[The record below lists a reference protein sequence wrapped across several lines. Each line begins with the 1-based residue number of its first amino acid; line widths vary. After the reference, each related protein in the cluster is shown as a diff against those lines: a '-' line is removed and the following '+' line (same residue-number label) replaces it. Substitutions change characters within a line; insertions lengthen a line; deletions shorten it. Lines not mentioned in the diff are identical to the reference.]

1 MSLTM
6 SETPASDLRLR
17 RADLPWLVALTLAYV
32 LLTKLGVT
40 YLWFITHGSL
50 VWLPNGLALAA
61 LLVGGRKYWPAI
73 FLGALLGLW
82 WVGCPPELSRAQVLT
97 GNLGGALGKTLG
109 PFLVVGWLRHV
120 PRFDAALNHARDYW
134 WLFLL
139 GTAGGLVN
147 ATIGGGTLWLAGVNE
162 LPITLGR
169 KILNFWM
176 GDALAIVLV
185 VPLLLVWRRPPSESV
200 VAGRAVEATVGLGLA
215 GLTGQ
220 FIFVGWQADWLG
232 DVPLGYLAFVFV
244 LWSAVRFERRMV
256 VGLLVLFALQ
266 GLYGAARGV
275 GFFSHQ
281 PTMANWLF
289 LLTLSTI
296 GITASLLFH
305 AVKRAERALRRS
317 NLLLDASQATAKV
330 GGWELDLGTNQL
342 FWTAE
347 TYRIHDTSP
356 EEFNPT
362 VDAGV
367 GYFLPESRRI
377 ISTALQ
383 AAMERGEGYDLVL
396 ETLTTKGRR
405 IDVRTTCAVT
415 LHAGRPAKL
424 TGIFQDI
431 TARKRDEQALAASDA
446 QLRHL
451 MQNLSVGIVVHGPD
465 TRILLHNQTALAL
478 LGLSGEQMLG
488 KVALDPAWCFVREDK
503 TPMPV
508 AEYPVT
514 RVIATRDP
522 VHDLILGILRP
533 LTNDCAWV
541 LVNASPEFASNGQL
555 QQVVVTFADITAR
568 KQTESQLRLL
578 EASVAQLNDAVIIT
592 EADLLDAP
600 GPRIVF
606 VNEAT
611 ERLTGYTRAELI
623 GQSPRRLQ
631 GPKTDRAE
639 LDRIGAALRERKSVH
654 AELINYTKAGTEYWI
669 ELNIT
674 PVLSAAGV
682 TTHFVAIER
691 DVTARKAAA
700 EALQA
705 SEGRWRFALEGAGDG
720 VWDWDVPT
728 STVFFS
734 KRYKEMLGYAEDEI
748 GTGLDEWS
756 SRVHPE
762 DMPRVMADLQPH
774 LDGKTA
780 VYANEHRVRC
790 KDGGYKWILARG
802 MVIARDA
809 EGRPLRVVG
818 THADITDRKYGEEER
833 LRNLSLQQMMSSASP
848 MGYLVVD
855 NRTDEI
861 RFFNKRFCEIWGIE
875 HLADRMERGELKNRD
890 IIPDCLPMLA
900 DVPAFAASCVL
911 LQFEA
916 SRVTIEDEIPFTTG
930 RMIRRYSTQ
939 LRGADDRYYGRFY
952 LFEDVT
958 RDKQAELREVTHS
971 RTMTALVGGAPLA
984 EVLTTLVRGVEAEH
998 PGTLGSVLLL
1008 DTPGTHLLI
1017 GAAPSLPAF
1026 YNEAIH
1032 GVAIGPAVGSFGTAA
1047 FTGERVL
1054 VADIQ
1059 TDPLWTDFKALAAQ
1073 AGLASCWSE
1082 PIRGT
1087 RGQVV
1092 GTFAFYHA
1100 QPRVPNEAEIG
1111 TIVASAQLAAVAI
1124 ERTQQEAA
1132 LRASE
1137 QEYRALFEASPNPLA
1152 LNDDAFR
1159 IVALNAAFVRTFG
1172 YTTADIPTLAEWWPK
1187 AYPDADY
1194 REWVATA
1201 WQERLQKAQ
1210 QEGTAFEP
1218 LELTVR
1224 CQDDTR
1230 RTVLARAATLTG
1242 AVDGRHLV
1250 TLSDI
1255 TVRKQ
1260 AEAEILRL
1268 NAELEQRVRDRTAE
1282 LHVVNQELE
1291 AFSYSVSHDLRAPLR
1306 HLTGFAELLQRND
1319 RAKLDDQA
1327 RRHITFISESAV
1339 RMGQLIDD
1347 LLAFSRS
1354 GRTELRQQP
1363 VNLDALVQQV
1373 IQGLHPDTRGRR
1385 IAWHIAPLPGVNAD
1399 ATLLRAA
1406 LTNLFSNA
1414 LKFTQS
1420 RDEATLHMGCTENER
1435 EHVFFIRDNGVGFD
1449 MQYVEKLFGV
1459 FQRLHATEEF
1469 EGTGIGLAN
1478 VRRIITRHG
1487 GRTWAESVLG
1497 EGATFYFSLPKSTEH
1512 THTER
1517 KAT

>member
-1 MSLTM
+1 VRTHL
-6 SETPASDLRLR
+6 ELARQRGDL
-17 RADLPWLVALTLAYV
+17 ATEFAQLVQERTAALTRTTEELESRNA
-32 LLTKLGVT
+32 LLGILEDQQQ
-40 YLWFITHGSL
+40 
-50 VWLPNGLALAA
+50 AEAA
-61 LLVGGRKYWPAI
+61 LL
-73 FLGALLGLW
+73 
-82 WVGCPPELSRAQVLT
+82 E
-97 GNLGGALGKTLG
+97 
-109 PFLVVGWLRHV
+109 
-120 PRFDAALNHARDYW
+120 
-134 WLFLL
+134 
-139 GTAGGLVN
+139 
-147 ATIGGGTLWLAGVNE
+147 
-162 LPITLGR
+162 
-169 KILNFWM
+169 
-176 GDALAIVLV
+176 
-185 VPLLLVWRRPPSESV
+185 
-200 VAGRAVEATVGLGLA
+200 
-215 GLTGQ
+215 
-220 FIFVGWQADWLG
+220 
-232 DVPLGYLAFVFV
+232 
-244 LWSAVRFERRMV
+244 
-256 VGLLVLFALQ
+256 
-266 GLYGAARGV
+266 
-275 GFFSHQ
+275 
-281 PTMANWLF
+281 
-289 LLTLSTI
+289 
-296 GITASLLFH
+296 
-305 AVKRAERALRRS
+305 
-317 NLLLDASQATAKV
+317 
-330 GGWELDLGTNQL
+330 
-342 FWTAE
+342 
-347 TYRIHDTSP
+347 
-356 EEFNPT
+356 
-362 VDAGV
+362 
-367 GYFLPESRRI
+367 
-377 ISTALQ
+377 
-383 AAMERGEGYDLVL
+383 
-396 ETLTTKGRR
+396 
-405 IDVRTTCAVT
+405 
-415 LHAGRPAKL
+415 
-424 TGIFQDI
+424 
-431 TARKRDEQALAASDA
+431 
-446 QLRHL
+446 
-451 MQNLSVGIVVHGPD
+451 
-465 TRILLHNQTALAL
+465 
-478 LGLSGEQMLG
+478 
-488 KVALDPAWCFVREDK
+488 
-503 TPMPV
+503 
-508 AEYPVT
+508 
-514 RVIATRDP
+514 
-522 VHDLILGILRP
+522 
-533 LTNDCAWV
+533 
-541 LVNASPEFASNGQL
+541 
-555 QQVVVTFADITAR
+555 
-568 KQTESQLRLL
+568 
-578 EASVAQLNDAVIIT
+578 
-592 EADLLDAP
+592 
-600 GPRIVF
+600 
-606 VNEAT
+606 
-611 ERLTGYTRAELI
+611 
-623 GQSPRRLQ
+623 
-631 GPKTDRAE
+631 
-639 LDRIGAALRERKSVH
+639 
-654 AELINYTKAGTEYWI
+654 
-669 ELNIT
+669 
-674 PVLSAAGV
+674 
-682 TTHFVAIER
+682 
-691 DVTARKAAA
+691 
-700 EALQA
+700 

-734 KRYKEMLGYAEDEI
+734 KRWKEMFGYTEDEI
-748 GTGLDEWS
+748 GTGLEEWS
-756 SRVHPE
+756 SRVRPE
-762 DMPRVMADLQPH
+762 EMPRVMADLQSH
-774 LDGKTA
+774 LDGVTA
-780 VYANEHRVRC
+780 SYTNEYRARG
-790 KDGGYKWILARG
+790 KDGSYKWILDRG
-802 MVIARDA
+802 LVITRDPA
-809 EGRPLRVVG
+809 GKPLRVVG
-818 THADITDRKYGEEER
+818 THEDISVR
-833 LRNLSLQQMMSSASP
+833 
-848 MGYLVVD
+848 
-855 NRTDEI
+855 
-861 RFFNKRFCEIWGIE
+861 
-875 HLADRMERGELKNRD
+875 
-890 IIPDCLPMLA
+890 
-900 DVPAFAASCVL
+900 
-911 LQFEA
+911 
-916 SRVTIEDEIPFTTG
+916 
-930 RMIRRYSTQ
+930 
-939 LRGADDRYYGRFY
+939 
-952 LFEDVT
+952 
-958 RDKQAELREVTHS
+958 KQAELREATHS
-971 RTMTALVGGAPLA
+971 RTMIALAGGAPLV

-1008 DTPGTHLLI
+1008 DAADATLLT

-1026 YNEAIH
+1026 YNEAID
-1032 GVAIGPAVGSFGTAA
+1032 GVAIGPAVGSCGTAA

-1306 HLTGFAELLQRND
+1306 HLTGFAELLQKND

-1347 LLAFSRS
+1347 LLAFARW
-1354 GRTELRQQP
+1354 GRTELRQEP

-1373 IQGLHPDTRGRR
+1373 IQGLHPDTQGRR

-1399 ATLLRAA
+1399 ANLLRAA